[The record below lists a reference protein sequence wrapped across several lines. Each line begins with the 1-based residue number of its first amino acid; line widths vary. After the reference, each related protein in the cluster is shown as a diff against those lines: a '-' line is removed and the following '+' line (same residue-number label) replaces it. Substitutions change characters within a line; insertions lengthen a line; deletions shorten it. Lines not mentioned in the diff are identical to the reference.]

1 MAKRMAMS
9 GAQEHAQDHTM
20 LTQELARLAQEV
32 SDLRAERARWQ
43 IGWPPG
49 HFYSP
54 IPDREAIRA
63 QEERI
68 FTWPDMLRGIELNA
82 AGQLELLSQLQPYY
96 AQLPFTAEKQ
106 EHLRFS
112 YDNPNY
118 SYGDAIFLFS
128 MLCHLRPQRIIEI
141 GSGYSSCVTLDTNE
155 RILNNQLSCTFI
167 EPYPA
172 LLRSLMRPGDEERV
186 TIIGAGIQDVALDV
200 FAKLE
205 AGDILFVDSTHVS
218 KIASDVNYIFFE
230 ILPVLQKGVYI
241 HIHDIYFPFEY
252 PKSWIYEGRAWNEA
266 YLLRAF
272 LQHNDVFSIELFNNW
287 AQGIYRDYLAE
298 HMPAVLQGDGSG
310 IWLKKLFAN

>member
-1 MAKRMAMS
+1 MLRRMGRS
-9 GAQEHAQDHTM
+9 GAQEQETM
-20 LTQELARLAQEV
+20 AQELARLAQEV
-32 SDLRAERARWQ
+32 TDLRAERARWQ

-54 IPDREAIRA
+54 IPDREAVRA
-63 QEERI
+63 QEQRI
-68 FTWPDMLRGIELNA
+68 FTWPDTLQGIELNA
-82 AGQLELLSQLQPYY
+82 AGQSELLARLQPYY
-96 AQLPFTAEKQ
+96 AQLPFTDGKQ
-106 EHLRFS
+106 ANLRFS

-118 SYGDAIFLFS
+118 SYGDAIFLFC

-155 RILNNQLSCTFI
+155 RMLNNEMRCTFI

-172 LLRSLMRPGDEERV
+172 LLHSLLRPGDRERI
-186 TIIGAGIQDVALDV
+186 TIINSGIQDVDLEV
-200 FAKLE
+200 FAQLE

-218 KIASDVNYIFFE
+218 KVASDVNSIFFE
-230 ILPVLQKGVYI
+230 ILPVLQKGVYV

-272 LQHNDVFSIELFNNW
+272 LQYNDAFSIELFNHW
-287 AQGIYRDYLAE
+287 AQGMYRDYLAE
-298 HMPAVLQGDGSG
+298 YMPNVLQGDGSG
-310 IWLKKLFAN
+310 IWLKKQFAN